1 MNRTRKEQLKEQL
14 DRLDAH
20 EHAQIFE
27 VMKRYTENYTKTQ
40 NGILV
45 SSDNLPDECL
55 LEIEKLVLFY
65 MDQRKR
71 MDLDTLERKLL
82 SKNG

>member
-1 MNRTRKEQLKEQL
+1 MNRTRKEQLKEHL

-55 LEIEKLVLFY
+55 FEIEKLVFFY
-65 MDQRKR
+65 LDQRKR
-71 MDLDTLERKLL
+71 LDLDALERKLL